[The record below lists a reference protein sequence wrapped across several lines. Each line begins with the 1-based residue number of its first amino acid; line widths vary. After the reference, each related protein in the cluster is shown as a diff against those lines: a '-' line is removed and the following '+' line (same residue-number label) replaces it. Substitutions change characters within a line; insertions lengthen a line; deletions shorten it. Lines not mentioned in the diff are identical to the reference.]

1 MFGKSRVYSRSKH
14 FNAMRPTLNQDF
26 DAYKHK
32 SLTRLANE
40 QERFL
45 PFLELLRQAKD
56 RAEIDD
62 FLKNAKAMPK
72 LTKNKGH
79 SPTVA
84 PTLGPQFPWSLPHLA

>member
-1 MFGKSRVYSRSKH
+1 
-14 FNAMRPTLNQDF
+14 MRPTLNQDF

-62 FLKNAKAMPK
+62 FLKNARAMPK
-72 LTKNKGH
+72 LTKTRAIIQLWPQPWGH
-79 SPTVA
+79 NFRGA
-84 PTLGPQFPWSLPHLA
+84 CHIRACA